1 MRNNMII
8 YMLIG
13 VLLNTPICFS
23 ADADSLFIESLL
35 HKSVCRQFHT
45 TGERIMFFAESLKG
59 IPYKS
64 GTLDTENEEK
74 LVVRTDSLDC
84 TTYVE
89 NVLALYLASAKQNP
103 EYRDYIESLTRIRY
117 RDGKIHGY
125 TSRLHYFSD
134 WVEDNQNKGILK
146 ELTTHFEHE
155 TIACPLNYMTE
166 HSHLYKQLKDNDS
179 LLSVMRHIEQ
189 RWSEYEMPYVPKKL
203 LDLPASEIKIKD
215 GDILA
220 LTTSIDGLDV
230 VHLGFAIWIDDSLHL
245 LHASSL
251 QKKVILDDVPLY
263 DYLKGRS
270 KHTGIRVIRV
280 E

>member
-1 MRNNMII
+1 MKNKILCI
-8 YMLIG
+8 LFGALI
-13 VLLNTPICFS
+13 NAPFCFPRQ
-23 ADADSLFIESLL
+23 ADSLLINTLL
-35 HKSVCRQFHT
+35 HKSKCVSFNS
-45 TGERIMFFAESLKG
+45 GAERLLFFANSMKG
-59 IPYKS
+59 IPYQG
-64 GTLDTENEEK
+64 GTLDRSSDET

-251 QKKVILDDVPLY
+251 QKKVILDDVSLY

>member
-1 MRNNMII
+1 MKNKILFI
-8 YMLIG
+8 LLGALI
-13 VLLNTPICFS
+13 NAPFCFS
-23 ADADSLFIESLL
+23 GQADTLRIDSIL
-35 HKSVCRQFHT
+35 HKSKSVSFNS
-45 TGERIMFFAESLKG
+45 GAERLLFFASSMKG
-59 IPYKS
+59 IPYQD
-64 GTLDTENEEK
+64 GTLDRGSNEK

-117 RDGKIHGY
+117 REGKIQGY

-263 DYLKGRS
+263 DYLKGKS

-280 E
+280 Q

>member
-1 MRNNMII
+1 MKNKILCI
-8 YMLIG
+8 LFGALI
-13 VLLNTPICFS
+13 NAPFCFPRQ
-23 ADADSLFIESLL
+23 ADSLLINTLL
-35 HKSVCRQFHT
+35 HKSKCVSFNS
-45 TGERIMFFAESLKG
+45 GAERLLFFANSMKG
-59 IPYKS
+59 IPYQG
-64 GTLDTENEEK
+64 GTLDRSSDET

-189 RWSEYEMPYVPKKL
+189 RWSEYEMSYVPKKL

-263 DYLKGRS
+263 DYLKGKS

-280 E
+280 Q

>member
-1 MRNNMII
+1 MKNKILCI
-8 YMLIG
+8 LFGALI
-13 VLLNTPICFS
+13 NAPFCFPRQ
-23 ADADSLFIESLL
+23 ADSLLINTLL
-35 HKSVCRQFHT
+35 HKSKCVSFNS
-45 TGERIMFFAESLKG
+45 GAERLLFFANSMKG
-59 IPYKS
+59 IPYQG
-64 GTLDTENEEK
+64 GTLDRSSDET

>member
-1 MRNNMII
+1 MKNKILCI
-8 YMLIG
+8 LFGALI
-13 VLLNTPICFS
+13 NAPFCFPRQ
-23 ADADSLFIESLL
+23 ADSLLINTLL
-35 HKSVCRQFHT
+35 HKSKCVSFNS
-45 TGERIMFFAESLKG
+45 GAERLLFFANSMKG
-59 IPYKS
+59 IPYQG
-64 GTLDTENEEK
+64 GTLDRSSDET

-280 E
+280 Q

>member
-1 MRNNMII
+1 MKNKILCI
-8 YMLIG
+8 LFGALI
-13 VLLNTPICFS
+13 NAPFCFPRQ
-23 ADADSLFIESLL
+23 ADSLLINTLL
-35 HKSVCRQFHT
+35 HKSKCVSFNS
-45 TGERIMFFAESLKG
+45 GAERLLFFANSMKG
-59 IPYKS
+59 IPYQG
-64 GTLDTENEEK
+64 GTLDRSSNET

-84 TTYVE
+84 TTFVE

-263 DYLKGRS
+263 DYLKGKS

-280 E
+280 Q

>member
-1 MRNNMII
+1 MKNKILFI
-8 YMLIG
+8 LLGALI
-13 VLLNTPICFS
+13 NAPFCFPRQ
-23 ADADSLFIESLL
+23 ADSLLINTLL
-35 HKSVCRQFHT
+35 HKSKCVSFNS
-45 TGERIMFFAESLKG
+45 GAERLLFFANSMKG
-59 IPYKS
+59 IPYQG
-64 GTLDTENEEK
+64 GTLDRSSNET

-84 TTYVE
+84 TTFVE

-263 DYLKGRS
+263 DYLKGKS

>member
-1 MRNNMII
+1 MKNKILCI
-8 YMLIG
+8 LFGALI
-13 VLLNTPICFS
+13 NAPFCFPRQ
-23 ADADSLFIESLL
+23 ADSLLINTLL
-35 HKSVCRQFHT
+35 HKSKCVSFNS
-45 TGERIMFFAESLKG
+45 GAERLLFFANSMKG
-59 IPYKS
+59 IPYQG
-64 GTLDTENEEK
+64 GTLDRSSDET

-263 DYLKGRS
+263 DYLKGKS

-280 E
+280 Q

>member
-1 MRNNMII
+1 MSFNSGAER
-8 YMLIG
+8 
-13 VLLNTPICFS
+13 LL
-23 ADADSLFIESLL
+23 
-35 HKSVCRQFHT
+35 
-45 TGERIMFFAESLKG
+45 FFANSMKG
-59 IPYKS
+59 IPYQG
-64 GTLDTENEEK
+64 GTLDRSSNET

-84 TTYVE
+84 TTFVE

-203 LDLPASEIKIKD
+203 LDLSASEIKIKD

-263 DYLKGRS
+263 DYLKGKS

-280 E
+280 Q

>member
-1 MRNNMII
+1 MKNKILCI
-8 YMLIG
+8 LFGALI
-13 VLLNTPICFS
+13 NAPFCFPRQ
-23 ADADSLFIESLL
+23 ADSLLINTLL
-35 HKSVCRQFHT
+35 HKSKCVSFNS
-45 TGERIMFFAESLKG
+45 GAERLLFFANSMKG
-59 IPYKS
+59 IPYQG
-64 GTLDTENEEK
+64 GTLDRSSDET

-84 TTYVE
+84 TTFVE

-263 DYLKGRS
+263 DYLKGKS

-280 E
+280 Q

>member
-1 MRNNMII
+1 MKNKILCI
-8 YMLIG
+8 LFGALI
-13 VLLNTPICFS
+13 NAPFCFPRQ
-23 ADADSLFIESLL
+23 ADSLLINTLL
-35 HKSVCRQFHT
+35 HKSKCVSFNSSA
-45 TGERIMFFAESLKG
+45 ERLLFFANSMKG
-59 IPYKS
+59 IPYQG
-64 GTLDTENEEK
+64 GTLDRSSDET

>member
-1 MRNNMII
+1 MKNKILCI
-8 YMLIG
+8 LFGALI
-13 VLLNTPICFS
+13 NAPFCFPRQ
-23 ADADSLFIESLL
+23 ADSLLINTLL
-35 HKSVCRQFHT
+35 HKSKCVSFNS
-45 TGERIMFFAESLKG
+45 GAERLLFFANSMKG
-59 IPYKS
+59 IPYQG
-64 GTLDTENEEK
+64 GTLDRSSDET

-230 VHLGFAIWIDDSLHL
+230 VHLGFAIWIGDNLHL

-251 QKKVILDDVPLY
+251 QKKVILDDVSLY

>member
-1 MRNNMII
+1 MKNKILCI
-8 YMLIG
+8 LFGALI
-13 VLLNTPICFS
+13 NAPFCFPRQ
-23 ADADSLFIESLL
+23 ADSLLINTLL
-35 HKSVCRQFHT
+35 HKSKCVSFNS
-45 TGERIMFFAESLKG
+45 GAERLLFFANSMKG
-59 IPYKS
+59 IPYQG
-64 GTLDTENEEK
+64 GTLDRSSNET

-84 TTYVE
+84 TTFVE

>member
-1 MRNNMII
+1 MKNKILCI
-8 YMLIG
+8 LFGALI
-13 VLLNTPICFS
+13 NAPFCFPRQ
-23 ADADSLFIESLL
+23 ADSLLINTLL
-35 HKSVCRQFHT
+35 HKSKCVSFNS
-45 TGERIMFFAESLKG
+45 GAERLLFFANSMKG
-59 IPYKS
+59 IPYQG
-64 GTLDTENEEK
+64 GTLDRSSNET

-84 TTYVE
+84 TTFVE

-203 LDLPASEIKIKD
+203 LDLSASEIKIKD

-263 DYLKGRS
+263 DYLKGKS

-280 E
+280 Q

>member
-1 MRNNMII
+1 MKNKILCI
-8 YMLIG
+8 LFGALI
-13 VLLNTPICFS
+13 NAPFCFPRQ
-23 ADADSLFIESLL
+23 ADSLLINTLL
-35 HKSVCRQFHT
+35 HKSKCVSFNS
-45 TGERIMFFAESLKG
+45 GAERLLFFANSMKG
-59 IPYKS
+59 IPYQG
-64 GTLDTENEEK
+64 GTLDRSSDET

-84 TTYVE
+84 TTFVE

-251 QKKVILDDVPLY
+251 QKKVILDDVSLY

>member
-1 MRNNMII
+1 MKNKILCI
-8 YMLIG
+8 LFGALI
-13 VLLNTPICFS
+13 NAPFCFPRQ
-23 ADADSLFIESLL
+23 ADSLLINTLL
-35 HKSVCRQFHT
+35 HKSKCVSFNS
-45 TGERIMFFAESLKG
+45 GAERLLFFANSMKG
-59 IPYKS
+59 IPYQG
-64 GTLDTENEEK
+64 GTLDRSSDET

-220 LTTSIDGLDV
+220 LTTRIPGLDV
-230 VHLGFAIWIDDSLHL
+230 VHLGFAVWIDGRLHL

-251 QKKVILDDVPLY
+251 HGKVVIDSLSLF
-263 DYLKGRS
+263 DYLKERN
-270 KHTGIRVIRV
+270 KHTGVRVIRV
-280 E
+280 K

>member
-1 MRNNMII
+1 MKNKILCI
-8 YMLIG
+8 LFGALI
-13 VLLNTPICFS
+13 NAPFCFPRQ
-23 ADADSLFIESLL
+23 ADSLLINTLL
-35 HKSVCRQFHT
+35 HKSKCVSFNSSA
-45 TGERIMFFAESLKG
+45 ERLLFFANSMKG
-59 IPYKS
+59 IPYQG
-64 GTLDTENEEK
+64 GTLDRSSDET

-251 QKKVILDDVPLY
+251 QKKVILDDVSLY

>member
-1 MRNNMII
+1 MKNKILCI
-8 YMLIG
+8 LFGALI
-13 VLLNTPICFS
+13 NAPFCFPRQ
-23 ADADSLFIESLL
+23 ADSLLINTLL
-35 HKSVCRQFHT
+35 HKSKCVSFNS
-45 TGERIMFFAESLKG
+45 GAERLLFFANSMKG
-59 IPYKS
+59 IPYQG
-64 GTLDTENEEK
+64 GTLDRSSDET

-146 ELTTHFEHE
+146 ELTTHFEHQ

-230 VHLGFAIWIDDSLHL
+230 VHLGFAIWIGDSLHL

-251 QKKVILDDVPLY
+251 QKKVILDDVSLY